1 MVKLS
6 TIQSPKSIRK
16 ALSKLTSTPQ
26 KNAGQQASY
35 SSLPSVDEVRKSFS
49 KQTTSPN
56 TLKSKKK
63 KRAKASASKKSIAR
77 DPFKE
82 VTRREKQR
90 ARNRDKRVEPGHS
103 STGVPLPT
111 TQAMKEHMEAKRH
124 RREVYYENKKNSE
137 AKRGGK
143 FYINTCMGGQNK
155 KY

>member
-16 ALSKLTSTPQ
+16 ALSKLTSTPK
-26 KNAGQQASY
+26 KNAGQQASAG
-35 SSLPSVDEVRKSFS
+35 SLPTIDEVRKSIS
-49 KQTTSPN
+49 KQTPLHN
-56 TLKSKKK
+56 TLKSKKRK
-63 KRAKASASKKSIAR
+63 KAKTSAPKKVAVR

-82 VTRREKQR
+82 VARREKQQ

-111 TQAMKEHMEAKRH
+111 TQAMRELMGAKRH
-124 RREVYYENKKNSE
+124 RREVYYENQKENKS
-137 AKRGGK
+137 KRGGK

-155 KY
+155 QY